1 MELGQFF
8 PAVTAPC
15 QPSPHTDFLVVF
27 STKTQQL
34 LQRAGSSFLTIQ
46 CYKLSDFS
54 LKQVNNVFLLISEV
68 SVSFLGDVLCKKEKK
83 KKERKKRV
91 LRDSWTWLVFSF
103 IYLFIYLFDRW
114 DHHTGKVPLLKSDF
128 QQGCA
133 IQCTGNFKD
142 VLRCYEVRY

>member
-103 IYLFIYLFDRW
+103 IYLFIYLIAEIITQAKYLF
-114 DHHTGKVPLLKSDF
+114 
-128 QQGCA
+128 
-133 IQCTGNFKD
+133 
-142 VLRCYEVRY
+142 